1 MIDAPIAE
9 HRSMAPN
16 PDGRVA
22 YLTRD
27 GRSQFFNI
35 KRDITLEVALE
46 AILMLSRSA
55 GIV

>member
-1 MIDAPIAE
+1 
-9 HRSMAPN
+9 MAPN

-46 AILMLSRSA
+46 AISHVIEIA